1 MIRFQWVPKTSRSLV
16 RRVMAIPIDLKSAQQ
31 GYVFTVDRDV
41 LSIHARGRDVEA
53 ATVRIPTGVNEPGTF
68 VFPSSSLRDL
78 AKLKQ
83 PVMFEVLGD
92 SDVRYADA
100 DGHGFQWQP
109 GRVRSLVLP
118 SPDGTGQ
125 DVGSAPGGLL
135 GVALGMAV
143 RFVRIAR
150 RGGPPASIRWTLN
163 SDARFGFAVAATAG
177 VYRFQ
182 FSVGRQE
189 PSWAA
194 DLRPS
199 VAQVL
204 SRFVHSLGDVVRV
217 VQSGRRVRVEDRGGG
232 WYQFLHWP
240 SPAPVARFGESITIS
255 ARTNGEAA
263 ARSVSHL
270 VREGHA
276 VVALRV
282 NSLRGVVQL
291 GVRQPEARLVG
302 EHPLDSDMDAKDV
315 VGVDIESRAL
325 RALLAGVGPGDIT
338 VRLRGYQKPSPPV
351 AVEVEEVREL
361 HVSGRRVRPADHVD
375 ERYTCSILRTT
386 EVQPGNRGA
395 VTPAR

>member
-1 MIRFQWVPKTSRSLV
+1 
-16 RRVMAIPIDLKSAQQ
+16 MAVPIDPKAAQQ
-31 GYVFTVDRDV
+31 GYLFRVERDA

-53 ATVRIPTGVNEPGTF
+53 ASVRIPTGVNEPGTF

-78 AKLKQ
+78 ARLKQ

-92 SDVRYADA
+92 GDVRYADA

-109 GRVRSLVLP
+109 GRARGIVIP
-118 SPDGTGQ
+118 SQDSPGR

-143 RFVRIAR
+143 RFVRVAR
-150 RGGPPASIRWTLN
+150 SGGPPASIRWTLTN
-163 SDARFGFAVAATAG
+163 DASFGFAVAATTG
-177 VYRFQ
+177 VHRFQ

-199 VAQVL
+199 LAQVL
-204 SRFVHSLGDVVRV
+204 SRFVRPLGDVVRV
-217 VQSGRRVRVEDRGGG
+217 VQSGRRATVEDRGGG

-240 SPAPVARFGESITIS
+240 SPAPVARLGDPITIS

-291 GVRQPEARLVG
+291 GVRQPAARLVG
-302 EHPLDSDMDAKDV
+302 EHPLESDMDAKDV
-315 VGVDIESRAL
+315 AGVDIESRAL
-325 RALLAGVGPGDIT
+325 RALLAGVGPGDVT
-338 VRLRGYQKPSPPV
+338 VRLRGQHKPASL
-351 AVEVEEVREL
+351 VEVDVDELREL
-361 HVSGRRVRPADHVD
+361 HVSGRATRPKDHAD
-375 ERYTCSILRTT
+375 ERYACSIVRTT
-386 EVQPGNRGA
+386 QVRPGDHGA
-395 VTPAR
+395 VVRPR